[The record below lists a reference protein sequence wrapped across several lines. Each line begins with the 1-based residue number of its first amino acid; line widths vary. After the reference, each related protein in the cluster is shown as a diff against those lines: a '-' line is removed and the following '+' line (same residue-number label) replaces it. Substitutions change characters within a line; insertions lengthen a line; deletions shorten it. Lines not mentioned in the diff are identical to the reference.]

1 MSFIWPSMLWT
12 LALLPWLVWLY
23 QRLLQRRRRAV
34 AQFGAQGLVA
44 AAARTGPG
52 ARRHVPAV
60 LFLAG
65 LSCLLFALARP
76 QAVVSLPRVE
86 GTLILAFDASASM
99 AATDVEPSRLEAAKE
114 AARAFVER
122 QPPGVLIGVVAFSD
136 GGFQVQSPTNNQEDI
151 LAALNRLVP
160 QRGTSLANGIAA
172 ALNVIATQAGYG
184 PVIESAE
191 NAAPPGPPAATPT
204 PLPQGTF
211 TPGVIV
217 LFTDG
222 ENTADPNPLDAAL
235 LAADRGVALYTVGVG
250 STEGATLELDG
261 FSVRTYRDDGMLTL
275 LADETGGDYYPAANQ
290 DELAAVYADL
300 ERQLVVRPESMEV
313 TSLFAGMGL
322 FVLLAGAAISFAW
335 FGRLA

>member
-1 MSFIWPSMLWT
+1 MLWT
-12 LALLPWLVWLY
+12 LALLPWLVWFY
-23 QRLLQRRRRAV
+23 QRLMERRRRAV
-34 AQFGAQGLVA
+34 RQFSAQGLVA
-44 AAARTGPG
+44 MAGRARPG
-52 ARRHVPAV
+52 SRRYVPP
-60 LFLAG
+60 LFFLAG
-65 LSCLLFALARP
+65 LTILLVALARP

-99 AATDVEPSRLEAAKE
+99 AATDVEPTRMEAAKA

-136 GGFQVQSPTNNQEDI
+136 GGFQVQSPTNVQDDI

-160 QRGTSLANGIAA
+160 QRGTSLGNGIVA

-184 PVIESAE
+184 PVMESAE
-191 NAAPPGPPAATPT
+191 NNDTFDPLAPTPT

-211 TPGVIV
+211 TPGVVV

-222 ENTADPNPLDAAL
+222 ENTADPSPLDAAL

-250 STEGATLELDG
+250 SAEGATLDLEG
-261 FSVRTYRDDGMLTL
+261 FSVRTYRDDAMLTL
-275 LADETGGDYYPAANQ
+275 LADETGGDYYPAASAA
-290 DELAAVYADL
+290 DLAAVYADL
-300 ERQLVVRPESMEV
+300 EKQLVVRPESMEV
-313 TSLFAGMGL
+313 TSLFAGVGL
-322 FVLLAGAAISFAW
+322 LVLLTGAMISFLW